1 MKTRDQI
8 YHREGEKLLRFLTT
22 YHALKYEQVMKMFGN
37 QDSIKSLIT
46 SLVKQGRIYHDK
58 EASLLCDSPEAAKNP
73 DRGTN
78 SIKSLITSL
87 VKQGRIYHDKEA
99 GLLCDS
105 PEAAKSPDRGTI
117 AAFWVLLDFEKPIVF
132 HTSGDFPVK
141 LHFFSENEE
150 YEILYVPLEQE
161 ILVDHVMKSIPRH
174 DVLRLV
180 DPFPATMCCV
190 L

>member
-1 MKTRDQI
+1 
-8 YHREGEKLLRFLTT
+8 
-22 YHALKYEQVMKMFGN
+22 MFGN
-37 QDSIKSLIT
+37 QD
-46 SLVKQGRIYHDK
+46 
-58 EASLLCDSPEAAKNP
+58 
-73 DRGTN
+73 

-105 PEAAKSPDRGTI
+105 PEAAKKPGSRHDCR
-117 AAFWVLLDFEKPIVF
+117 LLGFTGFEKPIVF

-180 DPFPATMCCV
+180 MLENIQQAAKLSIEGVLAFCV
-190 L
+190 VDDSGSVSYYGRR

>member
-1 MKTRDQI
+1 MKTRDLI

-58 EASLLCDSPEAAKNP
+58 EAGLLCDSPEAAKN
-73 DRGTN
+73 
-78 SIKSLITSL
+78 
-87 VKQGRIYHDKEA
+87 
-99 GLLCDS
+99 
-105 PEAAKSPDRGTI
+105 PDRGTI

-141 LHFFSENEE
+141 LHFFSENTIVIKAAGRLIE
-150 YEILYVPLEQE
+150 YKKVFAANHRYRNCQSLL
-161 ILVDHVMKSIPRH
+161 LAS
-174 DVLRLV
+174 
-180 DPFPATMCCV
+180 
-190 L
+190 

>member
-73 DRGTN
+73 DRGT
-78 SIKSLITSL
+78 
-87 VKQGRIYHDKEA
+87 
-99 GLLCDS
+99 
-105 PEAAKSPDRGTI
+105 I

-161 ILVDHVMKSIPRH
+161 ILVDHVMKSIPPPR
-174 DVLRLV
+174 
-180 DPFPATMCCV
+180 CV
-190 L
+190 ASCGAGKYSAGCQTLD